1 MEEGNLLKAD
11 DRFCV
16 HQHCSCLHASAIKY
30 NLETTIN
37 VYSVN
42 ESSFSMREQPVL
54 LCPVETE
61 QFSSQK
67 YSSSPFFNKTAIS
80 IHANL
85 LLFAV
90 TVCHI
95 QARNGILLQFQGV
108 FAKFNSTTGALVVTS
123 FWKK

>member
-54 LCPVETE
+54 QCPVEVPYCIPDSNELSTDPE
-61 QFSSQK
+61 NRGSKIF
-67 YSSSPFFNKTAIS
+67 PF
-80 IHANL
+80 L
-85 LLFAV
+85 
-90 TVCHI
+90 
-95 QARNGILLQFQGV
+95 
-108 FAKFNSTTGALVVTS
+108 
-123 FWKK
+123 